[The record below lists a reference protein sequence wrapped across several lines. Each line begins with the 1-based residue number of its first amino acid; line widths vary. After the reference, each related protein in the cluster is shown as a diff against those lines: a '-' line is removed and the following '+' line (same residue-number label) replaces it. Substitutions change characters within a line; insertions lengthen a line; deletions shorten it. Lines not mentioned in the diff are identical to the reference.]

1 MKKFE
6 GFPRSMEFTPVPNLF
21 LSRLLPEITD
31 IIELKVTLYV
41 LAALYRKRGYPRFV
55 TFSELLSSPGLV
67 KGLGD
72 RKRPVADTLRA
83 ALQAAG
89 ERGTLLHLGMEKDGQ
104 TEDVY
109 FLNTDSDRKTLEKI
123 RNGEIE
129 LGLGKIKRQVLP
141 PPEESPNIYALYEQ
155 NIGLLTPMI
164 AEQLKDAEKT
174 YPESWIKDAF
184 AEAVSLNKRNWRYII
199 RILERWAAEG
209 KKDGAY
215 QRSSKTDPDKYVK
228 GKYGHMVRR

>member
-1 MKKFE
+1 MEKFE

-21 LSRLLPEITD
+21 FSRLLPEITD
-31 IIELKVTLYV
+31 IAELKVTLYV
-41 LAALYRKRGYPRFV
+41 LSALYRKRGYPRFV
-55 TFSELLSSPGLV
+55 TFSELLSSPSLVRGLENRE
-67 KGLGD
+67 KSA
-72 RKRPVADTLRA
+72 ADVLRT
-83 ALQAAG
+83 ALQVAG
-89 ERGTLLHLGMEKDGQ
+89 ERGTFLHLGMEKEGQ

-109 FLNTDSDRKTLEKI
+109 FLNTDSDRRTVEKI
-123 RNGEIE
+123 KNGEIE
-129 LGLGKIKRQVLP
+129 LGLGKVKRPVLP
-141 PPEESPNIYALYEQ
+141 PEKTPNIYALYEQ

-199 RILERWAAEG
+199 RILERWSAEG

-215 QRSSKTDPDKYVK
+215 QRYSKSDPDKYVK